1 MTAGLPDRLQ
11 REVLR
16 SRSVPDVD
24 WGADVFRIGRRFR
37 AAVPAVFDWLKRS
50 SSIGNSGLSAA
61 ILPSSRFP
69 LRGNTRR
76 VFRQRSASTCSAARC
91 INDFCVNE
99 FFVNDFLVND
109 FLGKLAHAA
118 VGGDRALALG
128 QLGERPH
135 LGAAERRFA

>member
-24 WGADVFRIGRRFR
+24 WGADVFRIRRRFR
-37 AAVPAVFDWLKRS
+37 AAVLAVFDWLKRS

-61 ILPSSRFP
+61 ILPSSRF
-69 LRGNTRR
+69 LRRGNTRR
-76 VFRQRSASTCSAARC
+76 VFGQRSASTCSAARC
-91 INDFCVNE
+91 IINNFCI
-99 FFVNDFLVND
+99 NDFLVND